1 VTDRTPFQPPPWF
14 RRALLTVVAVVLATV
29 AIVWLL
35 LQIRGLVFM
44 LFVALFLSIA
54 LEPVVSVLVRR
65 GWKRSLA
72 TAVVM
77 FTALVLSLAF
87 IASVIPLFISQATAF
102 SEALP
107 GYLETAQEF
116 VGRYIDIALINDRLR
131 QQINDLGGLLSE
143 YGGSVA
149 GGIFG
154 LGSAIFNVLY
164 QGITIA
170 LFTFYMVAE
179 GPKLRRT
186 VLSFL
191 NEDQQRE
198 VLRIWEIAVAKTGG
212 YVYSRLIL
220 AVVSAAFTAAVLS
233 LLGLPYAVALGVWV
247 GALSQFVPVVGGY
260 IALVVPVLVALFQ
273 NPLDAVW
280 VVVALLGYQ
289 QVENFLIAPRIT
301 ARTMSIH
308 PAVAIGA
315 VIVGGSV
322 MGATGIVLSLPVA
335 ATIQAFVATAA
346 TRHTLV
352 DSEALADQQPPRR
365 RERKV

>member
-1 VTDRTPFQPPPWF
+1 M
-14 RRALLTVVAVVLATV
+14 AVVLGAV
-29 AIVWLL
+29 AGVWLL
-35 LQIRGLVFM
+35 LRVRGLVFM

-54 LEPVVSVLVRR
+54 LEPAVSVLVRR
-65 GWKRSLA
+65 GWRRSLA
-72 TAVVM
+72 TAAVM
-77 FTALVLSLAF
+77 FAALVVSLAF
-87 IASVIPLFISQATAF
+87 IASVIPLFISQAIAF
-102 SEALP
+102 SNALP

-116 VGRYIDIALINDRLR
+116 LARFIDVSLIDDRIR
-131 QQINDLGGLLSE
+131 DQINDLGGLLAD

-149 GGIFG
+149 GGLFG
-154 LGSAIFNVLY
+154 IGSALFNFLF
-164 QGITIA
+164 QSITIG

-191 NEDQQRE
+191 NAERQRE

-220 AVVSAAFTAAVLS
+220 AVVSAGFTSAVLS

-289 QVENFLIAPRIT
+289 VLENFVIAPRIT

-335 ATIQAFVATAA
+335 ATLQAFVATAA

-352 DSEALADQQPPRR
+352 ESEALTDQEPARR